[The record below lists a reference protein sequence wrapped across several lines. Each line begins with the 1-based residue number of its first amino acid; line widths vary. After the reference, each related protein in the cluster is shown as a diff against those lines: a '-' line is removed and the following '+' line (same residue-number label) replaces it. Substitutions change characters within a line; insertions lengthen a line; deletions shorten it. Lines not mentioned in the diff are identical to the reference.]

1 MEKIVF
7 QAAYLVDHKL
17 VVFFVR
23 KSKEIFNLR
32 LNFSYRIQ
40 LQLLENYGYFLGT
53 QVQVEKGHK

>member
-53 QVQVEKGHK
+53 